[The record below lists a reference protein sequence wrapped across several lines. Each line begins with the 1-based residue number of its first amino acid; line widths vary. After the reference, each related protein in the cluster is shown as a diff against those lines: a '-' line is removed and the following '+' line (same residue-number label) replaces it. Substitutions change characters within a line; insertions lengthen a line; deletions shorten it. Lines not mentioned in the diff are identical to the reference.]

1 MSALLSDQKFIE
13 IDGVRLK
20 VHVDYDPENYQGCNG
35 CGAGWNTHVV
45 PDSIYFKSI
54 KMACCPHDF
63 RYERGG
69 TLEDKHIA
77 DEEFLYNM
85 IAIVEAYG
93 NGRWYYPTSMAR
105 SRAMTYYSA
114 VASLG
119 DDVFL
124 ANNKK
129 EESEDGSDVLK
140 DSDVDRVV
148 VQRGSCD
155 RARNKRSR
163 DDKYRVRRSES
174 ERGV

>member
-1 MSALLSDQKFIE
+1 MNGLHHNQKFIE
-13 IDGVRLK
+13 VDGVKLK
-20 VHVDYDPENYQGCNG
+20 VHIDYDPENYKGCNG

-54 KMACCPHDF
+54 TIACCPHDF
-63 RYERGG
+63 RYELGG
-69 TLEDKHIA
+69 TLDDKHIA

-124 ANNKK
+124 ANNKGEK
-129 EESEDGSDVLK
+129 DGGDHTECVAGNRGG
-140 DSDVDRVV
+140 DSGAGEQWRDNREH
-148 VQRGSCD
+148 RLL
-155 RARNKRSR
+155 RS
-163 DDKYRVRRSES
+163 KHK
-174 ERGV
+174 RGV